1 MPAASNI
8 PFGDALRFARDRR
21 LLPTD
26 MSAAEIEQLAVE
38 VRQGA
43 VFSAGVME
51 TEVLQLIKD
60 RTETMASGLSQ
71 APGQLHNRAS
81 VRTELKE
88 LLDAIGYQPEPGRE
102 GTISD
107 LRTDARLNLIID
119 TQLKMAHGYGQW
131 RLSQSEGALLIFP
144 CQEFKRISPRRVP
157 RGYKIRA
164 GAIVPENPRYWQDR
178 WVRAGGTLYQG
189 RMIARVN
196 DPVWTALSRFGL
208 PYDPVDFNTGFGR
221 VNVGRAEAVRL
232 GVIQPREMIAAAQ
245 DSLAT
250 PAQQAAAL
258 DAQPAVKRRFID
270 GFKASVASFSA
281 GLRNGLVEQLKGWF
295 RLDGED
301 LVPQ

>member
-1 MPAASNI
+1 MPTATNL
-8 PFGDALRFARDRR
+8 PFADALRFSRDRR

-26 MSAAEIEQLAVE
+26 MSSVELEQLAVE

-51 TEVLQLIKD
+51 TEVLQLVKD
-60 RTETMASGLSQ
+60 RIDTMASGQSQ
-71 APGQLHNRAS
+71 APGQLPNRAS
-81 VRTELKE
+81 LRSDLKE
-88 LLDAIGYQPEPGRE
+88 LLGAIDYQPQAGRE

-119 TQLKMAHGYGQW
+119 MQLKMAHGYGQW

-144 CQEFKRISPRRVP
+144 CQEFKRIAPRRVP

-178 WVRAGGTLYQG
+178 WVRAGGTLHEG

-232 GVIQPREMIAAAQ
+232 GVIQPREMVAAAL

-258 DAQPAVKRRFID
+258 NAQPVVKRRFID
-270 GFKASVASFSA
+270 GFKASVSGFSIGMRVA
-281 GLRNGLVEQLKGWF
+281 LAEALKGLF
-295 RLDGED
+295 KMAGEE
-301 LVPQ
+301 LLPE